1 MKGEGGERKERRE
14 REGREKRIAVLSGQ
28 KYVKLHFIERKT
40 PENLYMSDFFCIFAR
55 FLWAKGRM
63 IAKINN

>member
-14 REGREKRIAVLSGQ
+14 REGREKGIAVLAGE

-40 PENLYMSDFFCIFAR
+40 PENLYMSDFFCTFAR
-55 FLWAKGRM
+55 FLWAKDELVNE
-63 IAKINN
+63 INN